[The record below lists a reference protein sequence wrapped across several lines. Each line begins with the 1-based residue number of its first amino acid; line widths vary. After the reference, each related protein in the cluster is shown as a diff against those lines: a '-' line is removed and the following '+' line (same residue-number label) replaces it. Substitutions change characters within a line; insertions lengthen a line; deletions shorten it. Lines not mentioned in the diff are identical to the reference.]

1 MAYAPRAGG
10 QPVIVLKEGTTRT
23 RGKAAQRN
31 NIAAAKIIAEIVRS
45 TLGPKGMD
53 KILVDSIGDVVV
65 TNDGATILDK
75 MDVEHPAAKMLI
87 EAAKAQDNTVGDG
100 TTTVVILAGE
110 LLKRAGELIEQKIH
124 PSTIIRGYK
133 RALDIAVQHLEK
145 IARPVKLED
154 KETLKT
160 VSYTHLT
167 LPTTERV

>member
-31 NIAAAKIIAEIVRS
+31 NIAAAKIIAEIVRT

-53 KILVDSIGDVVV
+53 KILVDSIGDV
-65 TNDGATILDK
+65 
-75 MDVEHPAAKMLI
+75 
-87 EAAKAQDNTVGDG
+87 DNTVGDG

-133 RALDIAVQHLEK
+133 RALDIALQHLDK

-154 KETLKT
+154 KETLKKIL
-160 VSYTHLT
+160 LT
-167 LPTTERV
+167 SLGSKSLGFAKEHIANLALEAVLRIIEPT